1 MTMADSNLDQALPPH
16 ASAASRARYQIALDL
31 AQRCPPAL
39 VKECV
44 LTGSSSRGVADESSD
59 VEQVFYV
66 DVMPTVEE
74 REQWLYEAGVTEL
87 ISDKEPIEDR
97 SIWVNFRYRGI
108 WVEAGWQTIT
118 AHERNL
124 QDILAGKVTD
134 HYRLKLAEII
144 FHAVSLRSVGLLSR
158 WQQELSHY
166 PEILPPK
173 IISEATE
180 LWMFPN
186 IIEARYALIRR
197 GEYLALHER
206 LVRDTHNV
214 LRILFALN
222 RQWEPD
228 WKWIRHATGGLTIKP
243 ERLVERINEIFT
255 LPELE
260 RCVTTCQKLIYDTLL
275 LASGSYG
282 VGRAISLIGESLRL
296 HSMLE

>member
-1 MTMADSNLDQALPPH
+1 MMPGNDPYEVLPLY
-16 ASAASRARYQIALDL
+16 ASAASRARYQIARDL
-31 AQRCPPAL
+31 AQRCPPTL
-39 VKECV
+39 GKECI

-59 VEQVFYV
+59 IEQVFYV
-66 DVMPTVEE
+66 ETMPAIEE
-74 REQWLYEAGVTEL
+74 RAQWLYETGVIEL

-108 WVEAGWQTIT
+108 SVEAGWQTI
-118 AHERNL
+118 ASHEQNL
-124 QDILAGKVTD
+124 QDILAGKIVD

-144 FHAVSLRSVGLLSR
+144 SHAVSLRGVGLLSR
-158 WQQELSHY
+158 WQQELSYY
-166 PEILPPK
+166 PELLPQK
-173 IISEATE
+173 IISEASE

-206 LVRDTHNV
+206 LVRDTHNI
-214 LRILFALN
+214 LRVLFALN

-228 WKWIRHATGGLTIKP
+228 WKWIRYATASLSIKP

-275 LASGSYG
+275 LASHAYD
-282 VGRAISLIGESLRL
+282 VGRAISMIEESLRL
-296 HSMLE
+296 HNVIE